1 MTAVNKSNKFEV
13 PIDKFLSDTL
23 TFHQTNNVMKNLRIN
38 DESIAKAV
46 SLTIKDAN
54 DDEVNEYINNLRV
67 EEELIKNDLEILENT
82 SEVFLNRE

>member
-1 MTAVNKSNKFEV
+1 MTAVNKSIKFEV
-13 PIDKFLSDTL
+13 PTDKFLSDTL

-54 DDEVNEYINNLRV
+54 DDEVIDYINNLRV

>member
-1 MTAVNKSNKFEV
+1 MTTLNKSNKFEV
-13 PIDKFLSDTL
+13 PTDRFLSDAL
-23 TFHQTNNVMKNLRIN
+23 TFHQTQNVMKSLRIN

-54 DDEVNEYINNLRV
+54 DDEVSEYINNIKV

>member
-1 MTAVNKSNKFEV
+1 MTAVNKSNKFEL
-13 PIDKFLSDTL
+13 PTDKFLSDTL

-54 DDEVNEYINNLRV
+54 DDEVTDYINNLRV

>member
-1 MTAVNKSNKFEV
+1 MTAVNKSNKFEL
-13 PIDKFLSDTL
+13 PTDKFLSDTL

-46 SLTIKDAN
+46 SLIIKDAN
-54 DDEVNEYINNLRV
+54 DDEVIDYINNLRV

>member
-1 MTAVNKSNKFEV
+1 MTTLNKSNKFEV
-13 PIDKFLSDTL
+13 PTDRFLSEAL
-23 TFHQTNNVMKNLRIN
+23 TFHQTQNVMKSLRIN

-54 DDEVNEYINNLRV
+54 DDEVSEYINNIKV

>member
-13 PIDKFLSDTL
+13 PTDKFLSDTL

-54 DDEVNEYINNLRV
+54 DDEVTDYINNLRV

>member
-13 PIDKFLSDTL
+13 PTDKFLSDTL

-54 DDEVNEYINNLRV
+54 DDEVTEYINNLRV
-67 EEELIKNDLEILENT
+67 EEELIK
-82 SEVFLNRE
+82 

>member
-13 PIDKFLSDTL
+13 PTDKFLSDTL

-54 DDEVNEYINNLRV
+54 DDEVIDYINNLRV

>member
-1 MTAVNKSNKFEV
+1 MTAVNKSIKFEV
-13 PIDKFLSDTL
+13 PTDKFLSDTL

-54 DDEVNEYINNLRV
+54 DDEVTDYINNLRV